1 MQKGKG
7 KTRGKNGKTVKC
19 AEEHDNESTDSFQNY
34 NSRRLLCP
42 KSGGQRGAPPILLAS
57 QKELSFFFLWTCFPF
72 FSFFYQRLS
81 SAFDFSTSK
90 QLLHEQR
97 ASTREFF
104 KVHGVNKIWKKNVK
118 TSPIKSGCR
127 KKSPRGPA
135 YVRDYDTF
143 LVSWLVFENTSS
155 KITHVL
161 LKISEIFYENV
172 RLDVWIQFGQIKE
185 KSIFSASEGGSNL
198 IQDDFL

>member
-1 MQKGKG
+1 MTTNRQTAFKIII
-7 KTRGKNGKTVKC
+7 RGDFYVRNLGASVELRQYYSLRKR
-19 AEEHDNESTDSFQNY
+19 NY
-34 NSRRLLCP
+34 
-42 KSGGQRGAPPILLAS
+42 
-57 QKELSFFFLWTCFPF
+57 LSFFFGPVFLF